1 MTMVMWMPE
10 EFWRPALQGRNQI
23 SEQGV
28 TQDMA
33 RIHPYAMGP
42 HLDFLVFAGTDKDGH
57 PIADPKRDG
66 TLTVHLADI
75 PLEYRLPLGSLL
87 PPSTPRRVL
96 RFPVTITSIPTPGA
110 NSYPGPSP
118 RPKHPRRNRDGA
130 HARKPQRAHPA
141 ARLHAIPGARLRVD
155 S

>member
-87 PPSTPRRVL
+87 PPSLDPKTGVTFPGNYHFNPYTGSKLVSR
-96 RFPVTITSIPTPGA
+96 PVTTAEAPTP
-110 NSYPGPSP
+110 
-118 RPKHPRRNRDGA
+118 
-130 HARKPQRAHPA
+130 KP
-141 ARLHAIPGARLRVD
+141 
-155 S
+155 